1 MKLVHKIIL
10 TNTIAII
17 SIILVAAFSYHEF
30 GLLLAKLR
38 FVEVAD
44 TLNASSLEMR
54 LSEKNY
60 FLYNDSSAL
69 PRIMALIQVTYLT
82 IEKTRSNIVKAIG
95 DINFNKL
102 HTMLKRYQTAI
113 ETIGQTSG
121 QHKNMKEIEAT
132 VREAGKDLKS
142 FSNQMVQNDQQEVN
156 GIIAASKGTLLS
168 FFALVII
175 VAIMSSYLFFSRMFK
190 NMRRI
195 ERTANSISKGNSAK
209 IEGKIPNNELG
220 SAMAAINSMCEELKT
235 GHEQLVQS
243 RKLAS
248 LGTLTAGVA
257 HELGNPLNNIS
268 MTAQTYLEVF
278 EHLSMKIKSTI

>member
-1 MKLVHKIIL
+1 
-10 TNTIAII
+10 
-17 SIILVAAFSYHEF
+17 
-30 GLLLAKLR
+30 
-38 FVEVAD
+38 
-44 TLNASSLEMR
+44 
-54 LSEKNY
+54 
-60 FLYNDSSAL
+60 
-69 PRIMALIQVTYLT
+69 
-82 IEKTRSNIVKAIG
+82 
-95 DINFNKL
+95 
-102 HTMLKRYQTAI
+102 
-113 ETIGQTSG
+113 
-121 QHKNMKEIEAT
+121 
-132 VREAGKDLKS
+132 
-142 FSNQMVQNDQQEVN
+142 
-156 GIIAASKGTLLS
+156 
-168 FFALVII
+168 
-175 VAIMSSYLFFSRMFK
+175 
-190 NMRRI
+190 MRRI